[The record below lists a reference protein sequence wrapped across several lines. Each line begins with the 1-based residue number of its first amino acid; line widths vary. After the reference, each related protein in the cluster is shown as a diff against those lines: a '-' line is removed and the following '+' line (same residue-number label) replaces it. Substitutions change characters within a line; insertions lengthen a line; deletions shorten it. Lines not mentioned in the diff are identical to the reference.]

1 MESAESKVEQ
11 GSRQDPT
18 RDPVKVGCTR
28 TSTTDGPPRRDVGRH
43 PMITTF
49 LLQPT
54 TKGPTQLTT
63 FLLSLQ
69 PANEPT
75 ELFHSTN
82 NELSD
87 SLRNLL

>member
-1 MESAESKVEQ
+1 MESAESKVER

-18 RDPVKVGCTR
+18 RDPVKVGYTR
-28 TSTTDGPPRRDVGRH
+28 TSTTDGPPRRDVGR
-43 PMITTF
+43 PSVITTF

-54 TKGPTQLTT
+54 TKGPTRPMT

-75 ELFHSTN
+75 ELSHST
-82 NELSD
+82 
-87 SLRNLL
+87 LRMVS